1 MTRSNKIQQI
11 FQDNEA
17 EDLQSFINERKMLN
31 RCNVV
36 CIYLFHIV
44 QSAGILTTTIATSY
58 NVKSIVWLGVGLN
71 FVATLISI
79 FEKTNASLSS
89 QLYNDIKSIKE
100 GTFTEE
106 SLLVDP
112 ALNNDRNATEN
123 NTQTGNYKSTM
134 QTS

>member
-1 MTRSNKIQQI
+1 MNTQSNKIQQI
-11 FQDNEA
+11 FLDNEVD
-17 EDLQSFINERKMLN
+17 DLQSFINDRRLLN
-31 RCNVV
+31 RCNTA

-106 SLLVDP
+106 SMLIDP
-112 ALNNDRNATEN
+112 SLNDHTTEN
-123 NTQTGNYKSTM
+123 NTNYKSTSS
-134 QTS
+134 TSNV